1 MERQPTSS
9 IDMINDFRLASSFN
23 QTFCRMSIRGWWS
36 GDEITKQLMAKDKR
50 DLIKESNWFLCF
62 WYRTKPAK
70 WKKLVEKQLSG
81 LIMVE
86 SSWRACG
93 MVSINFHKANL
104 KSLHHRFGISSK
116 NQIDEDD
123 LRIETALISIN
134 VNHLTKV
141 LIWWMAVWFVALVV
155 RHSFHGGLKV
165 TNYRR
170 FSCRIICQVNRWLS
184 RCYRD
189 PMTWNV
195 GYEEIK

>member
-1 MERQPTSS
+1 
-9 IDMINDFRLASSFN
+9 
-23 QTFCRMSIRGWWS
+23 
-36 GDEITKQLMAKDKR
+36 
-50 DLIKESNWFLCF
+50 
-62 WYRTKPAK
+62 
-70 WKKLVEKQLSG
+70 
-81 LIMVE
+81 
-86 SSWRACG
+86 

-170 FSCRIICQVNRWLS
+170 FSCRIICQVNR
-184 RCYRD
+184 
-189 PMTWNV
+189 
-195 GYEEIK
+195 